1 MLDDTDYDCLVA
13 RIYAAA
19 ADAALLPAVLEDLRA
34 SFGGSAAALIAFSE
48 APGQSRV
55 VATRPEAM
63 AAYQRDWDARNPLHP
78 LRRTGGQ
85 LVPGAVATD
94 AMLMSRDALVRTD
107 YFNDFLLPYELPN
120 LLAVKLAA
128 GRGRDVT
135 LNLFRGLHQGGF
147 DAADLRLASRLGPH
161 LRGATQIASRL
172 AWAGVKAEGSDAALD
187 RLVSGAVLLDR
198 SGRVAHL
205 NAAAERM
212 LAERDGLQLA
222 NGRLTATSPHEHAAL
237 VHLIGR
243 AAGEGDCCACGATT
257 VSRPSGRRAWAL
269 IAAPLRV
276 EVAWLAPQR
285 PAVVVSITDPE
296 FTPTPAGDRLMQLYG
311 FTAREADVAL
321 GIAQGAELRDVAD
334 QLGLTQL
341 SARQY
346 LSRAMRKSGTRRQ
359 HDLTRL
365 LVSLG
370 AAAD

>member
-1 MLDDTDYDCLVA
+1 MFADDDYDRLVA

-19 ADAALLPAVLEDLRA
+19 ADAALLPALLQELRA
-34 SFGGSAAALIAFSE
+34 GFGGSTAALVAFSE

-55 VATRPEAM
+55 VATNPDAM
-63 AAYQRDWDARNPLHP
+63 AEYQRHWDARNPLHP

-85 LVPGAVATD
+85 LSPGTVATD
-94 AMLMSRDALVRTD
+94 SELMPREALIRTD
-107 YFNDFLLPYELPN
+107 YFNGFLLPYELPN

-128 GRGRDVT
+128 GVGQDIT
-135 LNLFRGLHQGGF
+135 LNLFRGARQGEF
-147 DAADLRLASRLGPH
+147 DAAHLRLANRLGPH
-161 LRGATQIASRL
+161 LRGATRIASTL

-187 RLVSGAVLLDR
+187 RIVSGTVLLDR
-198 SGRVAHL
+198 GGKVAHV
-205 NAAAERM
+205 NAAAERI
-212 LAERDGLQLA
+212 LAERDGLRLA
-222 NGRLTATSPHEHAAL
+222 NGRLTVESPSEHGAL
-237 VHLIGR
+237 VRLIGR
-243 AAGEGDCCACGATT
+243 AAGEGDGCGCGGIT

-296 FTPTPAGDRLMQLYG
+296 FTPTPAKERLTQLYG
-311 FTAREADVAL
+311 FTAREAEVAL
-321 GIAQGAELRDVAD
+321 GIAQGTELREVAD

-346 LSRAMRKSGTRRQ
+346 LSRAMRKSGARRQ

-370 AAAD
+370 AASG